1 MNNNVSPMNSKVCII
16 RDENSE
22 NLRVKVLTPGVLVR
36 VLTSR
41 LKRENIVFKRK
52 DVIQFAN
59 DYVSQFNGLS
69 IDFKV
74 FESDMNDIIRV
85 FDKYSTLTIMELRGM
100 MKYFEDEISI

>member
-1 MNNNVSPMNSKVCII
+1 MNSNVCII

-22 NLRVKVLTPGVLVR
+22 NLQVKVLTPGVLTR
-36 VLTSR
+36 VLTSE
-41 LKRENIVFKRK
+41 LKRKNIVFKRK

-85 FDKYSTLTIMELRGM
+85 FDKYSTLTIMELRDM
-100 MKYFEDEISI
+100 MKSHESEINI